1 MGSLSGEG
9 AEIIKWVRYRLGE
22 PKLTVELD
30 NLQIFGAFE
39 EANIEYSSI
48 INRWQA
54 KNWISNFLGLDNDF
68 STEDFTSK
76 LPHQTLDYL
85 RRLANPYASEAG
97 VGGIQDVRRAYIT
110 QTTTGMDYNILT
122 DFIDND
128 TSSSLQEYCASV
140 GAPRADIRRVWYP
153 EASSIYR
160 YQDPYS
166 STNILANEFQ
176 YESYNME
183 TIFEIYPIWT
193 DILRA
198 GMLETNDRVRRSNI
212 TYNIYGD
219 RLRLLPKPNKNLKIW
234 IEYTVEMDPF
244 NPDFSVSGG
253 DPSTTGISSIAN
265 VPFKNITYEEINATG
280 RRWIRQMCL
289 AICMETLG
297 RIRRKFTSIPVPGNE
312 VTLDG
317 DALVAEGI
325 DKAEQLRE
333 HLREELKET
342 SNLQLMRDDAEMA
355 QSIEEQYMR
364 VPFPSPVLFFG

>member
-1 MGSLSGEG
+1 MNNISKFINHKTYDEH
-9 AEIIKWVRYRLGE
+9 
-22 PKLTVELD
+22 
-30 NLQIFGAFE
+30 
-39 EANIEYSSI
+39 ANI
-48 INRWQA
+48 
-54 KNWISNFLGLDNDF
+54 
-68 STEDFTSK
+68 T
-76 LPHQTLDYL
+76 
-85 RRLANPYASEAG
+85 
-97 VGGIQDVRRAYIT
+97 
-110 QTTTGMDYNILT
+110 
-122 DFIDND
+122 
-128 TSSSLQEYCASV
+128 
-140 GAPRADIRRVWYP
+140 
-153 EASSIYR
+153 
-160 YQDPYS
+160 
-166 STNILANEFQ
+166 
-176 YESYNME
+176 
-183 TIFEIYPIWT
+183 
-193 DILRA
+193 
-198 GMLETNDRVRRSNI
+198 SNI

-265 VPFKNITYEEINATG
+265 VPFKNITYEEINTTG